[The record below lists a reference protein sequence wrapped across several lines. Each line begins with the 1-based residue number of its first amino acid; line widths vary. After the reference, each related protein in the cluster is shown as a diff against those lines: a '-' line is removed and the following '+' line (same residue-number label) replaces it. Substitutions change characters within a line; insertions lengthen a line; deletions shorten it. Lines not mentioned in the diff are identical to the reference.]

1 MNRSANN
8 LTLCEDPHDFLVMQ
22 NLYDAAVRQLTLKFN
37 ILNSEFNVLYARNP
51 IHHIDGRVKS
61 QSSIVAKLI
70 KRGLPLSIESA
81 RKNIN
86 DIAGV
91 RVVCSYIDDV
101 YRVGEMLARQT
112 DVEIVK
118 KQDYIQTPNYNG
130 YRSLHMDIKVPVY
143 LSDRTEYVVAEIQLR
158 TIAMDFWASLEHD
171 IRYKVDKTKLP
182 EGINEEIAARRR
194 LRQEESDEDA
204 VARAQKKLDA
214 AKAQLSFARDDYSRA
229 ELQKEVTRA
238 QQSLDEAVQSKEDN
252 DWYAAKQAEIDALE
266 RQIALAREAAQR
278 DMDSAGQWAKKA
290 LAEQEAYQ
298 YYYQRE
304 QEAAQAAQRTA
315 QVASTAAKVATATLG
330 AISNVTNNNA
340 VKIVTG
346 AAAMTSGQVAR
357 LVEKSLEKLSKG

>member
-1 MNRSANN
+1 MNRTGNGAA
-8 LTLCEDPHDFLVMQ
+8 LCEDPHDFLVMQ

-158 TIAMDFWASLEHD
+158 TIAMDFWASLEP
-171 IRYKVDKTKLP
+171 ISATRSTKRSCQR
-182 EGINEEIAARRR
+182 ASTRRC
-194 LRQEESDEDA
+194 SN
-204 VARAQKKLDA
+204 ARA
-214 AKAQLSFARDDYSRA
+214 R
-229 ELQKEVTRA
+229 
-238 QQSLDEAVQSKEDN
+238 SL
-252 DWYAAKQAEIDALE
+252 
-266 RQIALAREAAQR
+266 R
-278 DMDSAGQWAKKA
+278 
-290 LAEQEAYQ
+290 
-298 YYYQRE
+298 
-304 QEAAQAAQRTA
+304 
-315 QVASTAAKVATATLG
+315 STARCRICTSVSRPRMPTT
-330 AISNVTNNNA
+330 
-340 VKIVTG
+340 KIESPT
-346 AAAMTSGQVAR
+346 
-357 LVEKSLEKLSKG
+357 